1 MNATFRYFRPTLP
14 FTGANTTGV
23 LGDLYFRNAD
33 FGFNAQSHV
42 PSLHGGLVET
52 SNSFE
57 RHNIC
62 ILVPSSAAEP
72 TLFNLLYT
80 MTPLTWTIV
89 SVSICT
95 AVVTYRWMLA
105 AHRALIISPQAR
117 ENLGAYSWPE
127 TMSVHFQSFFGDSIC
142 TLPRSWPLR
151 LLIWCWC
158 LYSFLITTAFTAKL
172 ISSLVLPR
180 HLADIDTLRGLAD
193 SPLNVV
199 YPQHLNATLW
209 QFLSGD
215 EDTSLLAGLRDQMRA
230 VPGSPERFHA
240 LMGAERTANAYV
252 VHSYMAKYMRRKY
265 VDAQTG
271 RSAYHLMHECLVYLP
286 KVYLLEKG
294 SPYVGHVNELLGRFN
309 EMGFMGQWE
318 EETTHRF
325 AVQAGPQAAG
335 ILLAD
340 GDGGGGGDGAGGSD
354 EDDLGQLAE
363 EDIKVVI
370 TVSHLQTAFYLLA
383 LGLAMA
389 TLAFAGERW
398 QVRRERL
405 RTLYRVVY
413 FDKRLAREYGCK
425 VNG

>member
-1 MNATFRYFRPTLP
+1 MNATFRYFRPTRQ

-23 LGDLYFRNAD
+23 LGDLFYRNAN

-42 PSLHGGLVET
+42 SSLHDGLVET

-62 ILVPSSAAEP
+62 ILVPSAAAES
-72 TLFNLLYT
+72 TLFNLLHT

-89 SVSICT
+89 CCSVCT
-95 AVVTYRWMLA
+95 AILTYKGMLA
-105 AHRALIISPQAR
+105 AQQALATAPSSR
-117 ENLGAYSWPE
+117 ERRGAYSWPE
-127 TMSVHFQSFFGDSIC
+127 TISVHFQSFFGDSIC
-142 TLPRSWPLR
+142 SLPASWPMR

-180 HLADIDTLRGLAD
+180 HLADIDTLQALAE

-215 EDTSLLAGLRDQMRA
+215 ADAGLLAGLRDQMRPVA
-230 VPGSPERFHA
+230 GSPERFHA
-240 LMGAERTANAYV
+240 LMATERTANAYV
-252 VHSYMAKYMRRKY
+252 LHSYMARYMRRKH
-265 VDAQTG
+265 VDVQSG

-294 SPYVGHVNELLGRFN
+294 SAYVGHVNELLGRFN

-318 EETTHRF
+318 EETMHRF
-325 AVQAGPQAAG
+325 AMQAGPQAAG
-335 ILLAD
+335 ILLGD
-340 GDGGGGGDGAGGSD
+340 GDGGGDGGVGGDD
-354 EDDLGQLAE
+354 EDGLGQIAE

-383 LGLAMA
+383 MGLLMA
-389 TLAFAGERW
+389 AVAFVGEW
-398 QVRRERL
+398 WHARRERT
-405 RTLYRVVY
+405 RSLYRVVY
-413 FDKRLAREYGCK
+413 FDKRLAREYGCR
-425 VNG
+425 VDG